1 VRVRNQ
7 FDDAPEETLNE
18 VLGTFHQLLS
28 AAIPGV
34 IELAPA
40 YTSVAVFFDPIAV
53 AKTGVTAEDE
63 FEWFATRIRAAVA
76 RVPKPGWTR
85 RSPSRTVEIPVCYDP
100 EFAPDL
106 DDVARHAQISTKEVV
121 DLHCAAEYRV
131 SCIGFVPGFPF
142 LTGLAKKLA
151 TPRRGVPRKEIPA
164 GSVGIGGAQ
173 TGIYPLRSPGGWNL
187 IGRTPLR
194 LFDPAKDPPALL
206 CAGDRVRFRA
216 ITRDEFEA
224 LTQKTDAH
232 PARGRSAVEG
242 SRSVSLRIA
251 RRASST
257 SVGMTATIQRAGFL
271 SSVQDLGRTGFRE
284 FGVST
289 SGALDP
295 FALRVAN
302 LLVGNYEGAAG
313 LEITLGGLQLRFN
326 DERIV
331 AWCGG
336 EFDVEIGSQQL
347 PAGHVARLQAGDELK
362 FRRPQI
368 GCRAWMAVSGGVDVP
383 VVLGSRST
391 DLRAN
396 FGGFEGRTLRDGD
409 AIPLGKW
416 PGSPTPATIISSWT
430 APHDWVSPP
439 RHDPILRFVRGMDWV
454 RFNASTLQRFTSESF
469 AVSPDSDRMGA
480 RLTGPEL
487 RPTNHAEL
495 ISEAVAPGTIQVPP
509 SGQPILLLGDCQ
521 TIGGY
526 PKIAQVITVDLSV
539 AAQLRAGDHVRFSE
553 VSLTNA
559 HLLLLQ
565 REHELERFRI
575 GLSLHDP

>member
-1 VRVRNQ
+1 MEIISLGDSALIVRVRDQ
-7 FDDAPEETLNE
+7 FHDAPEETLNE

-85 RSPSRTVEIPVCYDP
+85 QSPSRTVEIQVCYDP

-194 LFDPAKDPPALL
+194 LFNPAKDPPALL

-224 LTQKTDAH
+224 LTQKQMLI
-232 PARGRSAVEG
+232 PRGGAAQ
-242 SRSVSLRIA
+242 SRDPGASVSESRVGLPPLR
-251 RRASST
+251 
-257 SVGMTATIQRAGFL
+257 
-271 SSVQDLGRTGFRE
+271 
-284 FGVST
+284 
-289 SGALDP
+289 
-295 FALRVAN
+295 
-302 LLVGNYEGAAG
+302 
-313 LEITLGGLQLRFN
+313 
-326 DERIV
+326 
-331 AWCGG
+331 
-336 EFDVEIGSQQL
+336 
-347 PAGHVARLQAGDELK
+347 
-362 FRRPQI
+362 
-368 GCRAWMAVSGGVDVP
+368 
-383 VVLGSRST
+383 
-391 DLRAN
+391 
-396 FGGFEGRTLRDGD
+396 
-409 AIPLGKW
+409 
-416 PGSPTPATIISSWT
+416 
-430 APHDWVSPP
+430 
-439 RHDPILRFVRGMDWV
+439 
-454 RFNASTLQRFTSESF
+454 SE
-469 AVSPDSDRMGA
+469 
-480 RLTGPEL
+480 
-487 RPTNHAEL
+487 
-495 ISEAVAPGTIQVPP
+495 
-509 SGQPILLLGDCQ
+509 
-521 TIGGY
+521 
-526 PKIAQVITVDLSV
+526 
-539 AAQLRAGDHVRFSE
+539 
-553 VSLTNA
+553 
-559 HLLLLQ
+559 
-565 REHELERFRI
+565 
-575 GLSLHDP
+575 